1 MTPLQAVLLGI
12 LLFALLWVAYKIG
25 KIILRIAAGL
35 LFLGLAAYVV
45 WRFLLASSS

>member
-1 MTPLQAVLLGI
+1 MTPLQGALIGVALFVLLWI
-12 LLFALLWVAYKIG
+12 AYKIG

-45 WRFLLASSS
+45 WRFFLAPSS